1 MRIDESTLK
10 NIEKLA
16 KLKVSEEDKAITL
29 KKIASVLDNMDK
41 VDMAEI
47 ADLEPLYHPLEI
59 NQPMRNDILITQAL
73 FYQLVMRW
81 QKHKPNRQIFCYQK
95 RKIVPYWVCQLFTKI
110 ILTSKIIR
118 RLVRQKCLKIIFQF
132 MMRPLLI

>member
-59 NQPMRNDILITQAL
+59 NQPMRNDIPNPDIPRDSIQAQSPLVENGL
-73 FYQLVMRW
+73 FLVP
-81 QKHKPNRQIFCYQK
+81 KVIE
-95 RKIVPYWVCQLFTKI
+95 
-110 ILTSKIIR
+110 
-118 RLVRQKCLKIIFQF
+118 
-132 MMRPLLI
+132 

>member
-16 KLKVSEEDKAITL
+16 KLRVSEEDKAITL

-59 NQPMRNDILITQAL
+59 NQPMRNDISNPDIPRDSIQAQSPLVENGL
-73 FYQLVMRW
+73 FLVP
-81 QKHKPNRQIFCYQK
+81 KVIE
-95 RKIVPYWVCQLFTKI
+95 
-110 ILTSKIIR
+110 
-118 RLVRQKCLKIIFQF
+118 
-132 MMRPLLI
+132 